1 MIDAADQVAPLGYNG
16 CKTLA
21 TRQKIN
27 SGTSSEGGRMQIF
40 GKRSQIVALG
50 QALALWV
57 AVGLGGVRCYA
68 QMEFEGEPIRYYER
82 PLNDPIAKL
91 QAKVDAGEVKLAY
104 DADRGYLPAVLD
116 ALKVPSSSQ
125 MLVFSKTSFQ
135 LQRISPQ
142 RPRAVYFSD
151 DMYVGWVQSGDVVE
165 ISAVDPEQGAVF
177 YTLDQEESEHPRFVR
192 DKGQCLA
199 CHASARTQGVPG
211 HLVRS
216 VFASPSGQPH
226 FGSGTFTTDHRSPFE
241 ERWGGWYVT
250 GKHGA
255 MRHMGNVLCK
265 DRDAPEKFDR
275 EAGAN
280 QVALEDRIRTAPY
293 LESTSDI
300 VALMVLEHQTQ
311 MHNWITL
318 ANFTARRAA
327 YQDHIINEAL
337 EREENYES
345 DSTKRQIASAGDKLL
360 QYLLFSKEFALTSPV
375 EGSSRFT
382 EEFAALGP
390 RDSQGRSL
398 RDFDLQRRIF
408 RYPCSYLIYSPSFDA
423 MPPTMKGYVL
433 TRLKGILEGTDK
445 DPAFDHLTSDDRANI
460 LAILQETKPTLFQ

>member
-1 MIDAADQVAPLGYNG
+1 M
-16 CKTLA
+16 K
-21 TRQKIN
+21 
-27 SGTSSEGGRMQIF
+27 IF
-40 GKRSQIVALG
+40 GIRSMIVTLQQVLTILGLVGVLSASSYGQI
-50 QALALWV
+50 
-57 AVGLGGVRCYA
+57 
-68 QMEFEGEPIRYYER
+68 EFEGEPISYYEY
-82 PLNDPIAKL
+82 PLKDPISKL
-91 QAKVDAGEVKLAY
+91 QSKIDTGEVKLAF
-104 DADRGYLPAVLD
+104 DSDRGYLPAVLQ
-116 ALKVPSSSQ
+116 ALGVPSSSQ

-151 DMYVGWVQSGDVVE
+151 DMYVGWVQAGDVVE

-177 YTLDQEESEHPRFVR
+177 YTLDQQESQRPQFVR
-192 DKGQCLA
+192 DRGQCLA

-216 VFASPSGQPH
+216 VFSSPSGQPH
-226 FGSGTFTTDHRSPFE
+226 FGSGTFTTDHRSPFT

-250 GKHGA
+250 GKHGE

-275 EAGAN
+275 ESGAN
-280 QVALEDRIRTAPY
+280 QVSLEDRIRTTPY
-293 LESTSDI
+293 LEPTSDI

-311 MHNWITL
+311 MHNLITL
-318 ANFTARRAA
+318 ASYTARRAA

-337 EREENYES
+337 ERNADFES

-360 QYLLFSKEFALTSPV
+360 QYLLFSKEFPLSSPV
-375 EGSSRFT
+375 EGSSKFT
-382 EEFAALGP
+382 DEFAALGP

-408 RYPCSYLIYSPSFDA
+408 RFPCSYLIYSPSFQALPATAKD
-423 MPPTMKGYVL
+423 YVL
-433 TRLKGILEGTDK
+433 GRLKRILDGTDQ
-445 DPAFDHLTSDDRANI
+445 DPAFDHLTSDDRATI
-460 LAILQETKPTLFQ
+460 LAILTETHPDFRTP